1 MKAWLKSRP
10 AAGAEQSTVPDP
22 KPAADEV
29 LIRVRRAGIC
39 GTDLHIY
46 KWDPWAQNRIKT
58 PLVFGHEMCGEI
70 AELGSE
76 VKGRRVGETVA
87 LETHIMCGHCY
98 LCRRNLGHVCE
109 ATRIIGVDRAGA
121 YAEYITMP
129 AINAWPVPEGMPLE
143 QAVALEPLGNAVHT
157 VLAGEIAG
165 CSVAVTGCGPI
176 GLFSILVARACGG
189 GPIIATD
196 INEYR
201 LDLARACGADVV
213 VNARQDNWV
222 EAARQM
228 THGHGL
234 DVVCEMSGQPS
245 VIQQGLDALRNAGR
259 MSLLGI
265 CAQDTTLDLDKL
277 VIFKGIT
284 VQGIIGRR
292 MFETW
297 HQMTSLIASGRL
309 DISRVIT
316 HVMPLADLPQAMELL
331 ANGQAA
337 KIAMVPWGEKLPA
350 GGTTAKPERAAAG
363 ARG

>member
-1 MKAWLKSRP
+1 MRAWTKSRP
-10 AAGAEQSTVPDP
+10 APGAEMATVPDP
-22 KPAADEV
+22 RPASNEV
-29 LIRVRRAGIC
+29 LIKVRRAGIC

-46 KWDPWAQNRIKT
+46 KWDPWAQRRIRP

-70 AELGSE
+70 VELGSE
-76 VKGRRVGETVA
+76 VRGRRVGEVVA
-87 LETHIMCGHCY
+87 VETHIMCGHCY

-109 ATRIIGVDRAGA
+109 STKIIGVDRAGA
-121 YAEYITMP
+121 YAEYIAID

-143 QAVALEPLGNAVHT
+143 HAVALEPLGNAVHT
-157 VLAGEIAG
+157 VMAGEIAG

-176 GLFSILVARACGG
+176 GLFSILVAKACGG
-189 GPIIATD
+189 GPVIATD

-213 VNARQDNWV
+213 VNAKQQDWV
-222 EAARQM
+222 QAAREM

-234 DVVCEMSGQPS
+234 DVVCEMSGVPA
-245 VIQQGLDALRNAGR
+245 VIQQGLDALRNGGR
-259 MSLLGI
+259 LSLLGI

-297 HQMTSLIASGRL
+297 HQMTSLIGSGRL
-309 DISRVIT
+309 DISQVIT
-316 HVMPLADLPQAMELL
+316 HVLPLADLPQAMELL
-331 ANGQAA
+331 AAGKAA
-337 KIAMVPWGEKLPA
+337 KIAMVPWGEAMPA
-350 GGTTAKPERAAAG
+350 AVPRAAQAAAG

>member
-1 MKAWLKSRP
+1 M
-10 AAGAEQSTVPDP
+10 
-22 KPAADEV
+22 
-29 LIRVRRAGIC
+29 
-39 GTDLHIY
+39 
-46 KWDPWAQNRIKT
+46 
-58 PLVFGHEMCGEI
+58 
-70 AELGSE
+70 
-76 VKGRRVGETVA
+76 
-87 LETHIMCGHCY
+87 
-98 LCRRNLGHVCE
+98 
-109 ATRIIGVDRAGA
+109 
-121 YAEYITMP
+121 
-129 AINAWPVPEGMPLE
+129 
-143 QAVALEPLGNAVHT
+143 
-157 VLAGEIAG
+157 
-165 CSVAVTGCGPI
+165 TGG
-176 GLFSILVARACGG
+176 
-189 GPIIATD
+189 
-196 INEYR
+196 
-201 LDLARACGADVV
+201 LARELT
-213 VNARQDNWV
+213 R
-222 EAARQM
+222 
-228 THGHGL
+228 GHGL

-350 GGTTAKPERAAAG
+350 KGTAATPERAAAG